1 MKKNIL
7 EKMFHDPDMD
17 PTSWMC
23 TALLE
28 YASKHFEQLISD
40 EISRSYVFEGM
51 ESDDLHTISKAVVES
66 YRDSTTSGSPN
77 IKIIDEFVTAINSL
91 KDSSAWERG
100 YAFRELERVSN
111 PETVGSLIRM
121 DDPGREPNETMSFL
135 TFDHIKSMFHRWKI
149 RWSSSLTW
157 QAMLD
162 RLSFSQIKTLLQDE
176 NPQHR
181 PEWGEV
187 QSIHPMKS
195 ALENNY
201 DRNWP
206 YSLQNILWYIFIRV
220 PDHELYW
227 WNNFLDELKLGR
239 TYTGSTL
246 ENFASKGFCN
256 KHEDYSDV
264 SLNQPICRCGFISSR
279 PSGLSFHQSRSN
291 EDECQKVGLRLAA
304 KITLAAYENEP
315 LTCTGCGKAFKS
327 KSGYTLH
334 SKKCEETLLA
344 DINEER
350 DLERTRERL
359 RADDNTTTD

>member
-7 EKMFHDPDMD
+7 EKMFHDPNMD

-23 TALLE
+23 TALLA
-28 YASKHFEQLISD
+28 YASKHFDELIND
-40 EISRSYVFEGM
+40 EISRPYVFEGM

-66 YRDSTTSGSPN
+66 YRDSATSGSPN
-77 IKIIDEFVTAINSL
+77 VKIIDEFVTAINNL
-91 KDSSAWERG
+91 KDCSAWERG
-100 YAFRELERVSN
+100 YAWRELEKISS
-111 PETVGSLIRM
+111 PETISSVIRI
-121 DDPGREPNETMSFL
+121 DDPGRNPDQAMSFL
-135 TFDHIKSMFHRWKI
+135 TFDHILSMFDRWKI
-149 RWSSSLTW
+149 RWPSSLTW

-162 RLSFSQIKTLLQDE
+162 RLSFSQIKILLKDK
-176 NPQHR
+176 
-181 PEWGEV
+181 
-187 QSIHPMKS
+187 MKS

-246 ENFASKGFCN
+246 EDFASKSFCK

-264 SLNQPICRCGFISSR
+264 NLNHPICRCGFISSR
-279 PSGLSFHQSRSN
+279 PSGLSFHQSRSD

-334 SKKCEETLLA
+334 SKKCEETLLS